1 MSKKTTKN
9 EGVSSQAEA
18 DLQFRVSAGDA
29 VWSLRRES
37 AARAARFS
45 AFVQQL
51 PGQWP
56 TVSDEVRAVLC
67 ALAYECVLTR
77 QDLLC
82 LLVSSAQQKTIPH
95 AVRVTWEQKCGKNT
109 RFESRCLS
117 ARTVLA
123 LKKVSSFIDWP
134 NAISSTEQHLQKS
147 YPFLVPPP
155 PAVVL
160 EEIFLDASA
169 WNFLHLPACL
179 YSHIRSAISMP
190 SLPDTVLDRLNAKD
204 VLQFGTRDTEPDP
217 HTEPPGTAEVEQVQ
231 DASMD
236 IVLDLPSNRAP
247 AFPRKSIEL
256 LKSLC
261 AVSSNDAG
269 IRLSTHLARASTQ
282 TKLTLATSIFTGEGW
297 VGATLAALVTHLL
310 HHGSIRKE
318 NPAVSTLSAYVGE
331 LLEPLANALIRLN
344 KPPILMMQED
354 WVELFESLAQQGGT
368 QLRGASL
375 SALHLWAIRSFG
387 CDPMPQIMFAQNGP
401 PQRAHAN
408 VVWPDEQARA
418 IQAAASITLDER
430 VNAQCTVMLILGCTG
445 LFRISELTSL
455 RTTDIQATPEGVRV
469 VVDPSRGTHGGK
481 SRAARRVV
489 YLKEVEALKH
499 VLDFRDR
506 RDMESNF
513 DPSEPVHLFGD
524 ANKPHK
530 LYQFGL
536 CTRMTNQVLKAC
548 TGDESV
554 SFHSLRH
561 TSASDRCLQLLT
573 GPFAPTA
580 IAPLHVLLHEMGHA
594 SPTTLWNTY
603 FHFGEF
609 AIRSGIDKV
618 AEVRQMNATEVGFW
632 LQESPST
639 LRQQLHRGSVGDA
652 AGFYWKRIES
662 AAFGPD
668 ANAHRPGQPYG
679 LSMTPAPEPSSATQ
693 IDYEWILKGLSA
705 IVSDVPS
712 SAIRSRLSC
721 TDEHVNRLC
730 LAIQQS
736 LQALRLQRRSKLSS
750 LLLETAT
757 VDHCVAWAR
766 EHLRRQA
773 WSFQPARSE
782 GIHLLHRHLKGHAAE
797 AFPAARA
804 WCAMYSSAVLSLEDS
819 IAVIS
824 FLRTLNDAGFPPQ
837 GLVVRVQALESG
849 VSQLQREQHIRAA
862 ITAINA
868 ITIEAL
874 GTDVRVEQVR
884 PRRGYPQR
892 YLLAGRRTFRGGDAA
907 PSAATCMRELHG
919 VFFGLHVLH
928 NITKWEKP

>member
-1 MSKKTTKN
+1 MSKKNTKKD
-9 EGVSSQAEA
+9 GVSSQEEA
-18 DLQFRVSAGDA
+18 DLQLKVNAGDA
-29 VWSLRRES
+29 VWSLRPDS
-37 AARAARFS
+37 AARAARFC

-51 PGQWP
+51 PDYWS
-56 TVSDEVRAVLC
+56 TVSDEVCAVLC
-67 ALAYECVLTR
+67 VLGYECVLTR
-77 QDLLC
+77 QDLLG
-82 LLVSSAQQKTIPH
+82 LLMSSAQQKTIPH
-95 AVRVTWEQKCGKNT
+95 AVQVTWEQKCGKNT

-123 LKKVSSFIDWP
+123 LKKVSSFFDWP
-134 NAISSTEQHLQKS
+134 NAISSTERHLQKI
-147 YPFLVPPP
+147 YPFLVQPP
-155 PAVVL
+155 PADVL
-160 EEIFLDASA
+160 EEVFLDASA
-169 WNFLHLPACL
+169 WHFLHLPACL
-179 YSHIRSAISMP
+179 YSHIRGAISMP
-190 SLPDTVLDRLNAKD
+190 SLPDTVLDRLNARD
-204 VLQFGTRDTEPDP
+204 DLQFGTRDAEPDP
-217 HTEPPGTAEVEQVQ
+217 YTDSPGTAEVEQVQ

-236 IVLDLPSNRAP
+236 ILLDLPSNAAP
-247 AFPRKSIEL
+247 MFPKNSIGL

-261 AVSSNDAG
+261 AISSNDAG

-282 TKLTLATSIFTGEGW
+282 TKLTLATNILTGEGW
-297 VGATLAALVTHLL
+297 VGATLAAWVTHLL
-310 HHGSIRKE
+310 NHGSIRKE

-331 LLEPLANALIRLN
+331 LLEPLANALIRMN

-387 CDPMPQIMFAQNGP
+387 CDPMPQLMFAQNGP

-418 IQAAASITLDER
+418 IQVAASITLDER

-445 LFRISELTSL
+445 LFRISELPSL
-455 RTTDIQATPEGVRV
+455 RTTDIQATPEGLRV
-469 VVDPSRGTHGGK
+469 VVDPSRGIHGGK

-524 ANKPHK
+524 PNNAHK

-548 TGDESV
+548 TRDESV
-554 SFHSLRH
+554 SFHTLRH
-561 TSASDRCLQLLT
+561 TSASDRCMHLLSE
-573 GPFAPTA
+573 PLAPTA
-580 IAPLHVLLHEMGHA
+580 IAPLHILLHQMGHA
-594 SPTTLWNTY
+594 SPATLWNTY
-603 FHFGEF
+603 FHFFEF
-609 AIRSGIDKV
+609 ALRSRIDKV
-618 AEVRQMNATEVGFW
+618 AEVRQTNATEVGFW
-632 LQESPST
+632 LREPPSS
-639 LRQQLHRGSVGDA
+639 LRQQLHRSSKNDA
-652 AGFYWKRIES
+652 ADFYWKRIDR

-668 ANAHRPGQPYG
+668 SNTHRPGQPYG
-679 LSMTPAPEPSSATQ
+679 LAMAPAPEPSLAMQ
-693 IDYEWILKGLSA
+693 IGYEWVLKGLSA

-721 TDEHVNRLC
+721 TDEYVKRLC

-736 LQALRLQRRSKLSS
+736 LLALRLQRRSKLSS
-750 LLLETAT
+750 LLLETAN

-766 EHLRRQA
+766 EHLRRQG
-773 WSFQPARSE
+773 WSFHTSRSQ
-782 GIHLLHRHLKGHAAE
+782 GIRLLHRHLKDHATKS
-797 AFPAARA
+797 FPAARA

-819 IAVIS
+819 IAVLS
-824 FLRTLNDAGFPPQ
+824 FLRTLSDAGFPPQ
-837 GLVVRVQALESG
+837 GLVVRVQTLASD
-849 VSQLQREQHIRAA
+849 VSQLQREQHIRGA

-868 ITIEAL
+868 VTIEAL
-874 GTDVRVEQVR
+874 GTDVRIEQVR
-884 PRRGYPQR
+884 PRRGYPER
-892 YLLAGRRTFRGGDAA
+892 YLLAGRTAFRGGG
-907 PSAATCMRELHG
+907 SAASAAICTRELHG

-928 NITKWEKP
+928 NITRWENP